1 MYPTKVHGP
10 RPEHLPKD
18 ITIQWSMGNSCNFE
32 CEYCPTQLHDGSLGW
47 HDTNMYVDIV
57 EKICKHYQEQ
67 DKVVNF
73 EFIGGE
79 VTVIPGFIEILEKVR
94 EYNGHNIVFTNG
106 SRTVNWWKK
115 AKHLIDDLVISYHPQ
130 SMDEDSLIEIA
141 EEIKDSVYTS

>member
-1 MYPTKVHGP
+1 MIWSIPRKSALPHILNLGLKLWATFLMKVWNLDLTFMYPNELNESQLKYMDFIQKYYS
-10 RPEHLPKD
+10 KD

-47 HDTNMYVDIV
+47 YETSKYVDII

-79 VTVIPGFIEILEKVR
+79 VTVIPALLR
-94 EYNGHNIVFTNG
+94 Y
-106 SRTVNWWKK
+106 
-115 AKHLIDDLVISYHPQ
+115 
-130 SMDEDSLIEIA
+130 
-141 EEIKDSVYTS
+141 